1 MYVVGIYKGN
11 KNIGYTYMKQD
22 VGNDNYIKRY
32 YVYKYESW
40 ANKFIEN
47 NNAYQLTGIK
57 GARFKVV
64 DVNDSNVD
72 LKVMLMIDLR
82 YLPLS
87 IQHSTYISC
96 LDIDETYRVARKY
109 AVDLYMLLKK
119 NTIDKDIVNN
129 IYIEMSM
136 CDSMKYKNDR
146 SIYQKKIDVMKEAI
160 DTINS
165 ELSESFGVV

>member
-40 ANKFIEN
+40 ANKYIEN

-87 IQHSTYISC
+87 IQLSTYISC
-96 LDIDETYRVARKY
+96 LDIDETYRVVRKY
-109 AVDLYMLLKK
+109 VVDLYMLLNK

>member
-11 KNIGYTYMKQD
+11 KNIGYAYMKQD

-47 NNAYQLTGIK
+47 NNAYQFTGIK

-96 LDIDETYRVARKY
+96 LDIDETYRVARKHV
-109 AVDLYMLLKK
+109 VDLYMLLKK

-160 DTINS
+160 DIINS